1 MSDRA
6 RGGLRG
12 GPEQAGMLVEHEPG
26 DTRMITVGDFM
37 TRDLVTVKETDDLA
51 LAESI
56 LKLGGIR
63 HLPVVREGRLAGLV
77 TQRDLLRSAA
87 VRAHRATLAGDIMVR
102 DVVTVRPDTSL
113 VQAARLMLANKF
125 GCLPITEEDGTLAGI
140 ITESDFVRFAA
151 DMVQDLDLVA
161 EAVSSGNRS

>member
-1 MSDRA
+1 
-6 RGGLRG
+6 
-12 GPEQAGMLVEHEPG
+12 
-26 DTRMITVGDFM
+26 MITVGDFM

-63 HLPVVREGRLAGLV
+63 HLPVVQGGRLVGLV

-87 VRAHRATLAGDIMVR
+87 VRSHRVTLARDVMVR
-102 DVVTVRPDTSL
+102 EVIAVRASTSL

-125 GCLPITEEDGTLAGI
+125 GCLPVTEEDGRLSGI
-140 ITESDFVRFAA
+140 ITEADFVRFAA
-151 DMVQDLDLVA
+151 DMVQDLDMVA
-161 EAVSSGNRS
+161 EAVDAGDRS